1 MKILCDHQIFS
12 SFAYSGISRYFCE
25 LFQEFDKMQIKWDVS
40 CFFSNNKFLKIL
52 KYYPGFFPEQNFRG
66 KNRLLEAINLLK
78 TRRELYRGDFDIF
91 HSTYSKP
98 YNRKLL
104 KGKPYIITVHDMT
117 HEKYGAKLPSGI
129 RETEEEKVSIAT
141 ADGIICPSFATRDDL
156 VKLYPD
162 AAEKTTVIYHGVRI
176 PEQIPELFT
185 DIKPYFLY
193 VGSRMFYKDFPTAVK
208 AVAQMPGEYRLLCV
222 GGGSF
227 TLQEQELF
235 AKLKISDR
243 IIHRQLSEPELF
255 AAYKNAEALLFTSE
269 AEGFGLPI
277 IEAQSQNCIPVLS
290 DIPCF
295 REIGANK
302 ALYFPLHDAEKCA
315 EQLDKIVQNKVNFS
329 PAENLTRFNWQNAAS
344 QTLDFYRKFTA

>member
-25 LFQEFDKMQIKWDVS
+25 LFCEFNQMQIEWDVS
-40 CFFSNNKFLKIL
+40 CFFSNNKFLKNL
-52 KYYPGFFPEQNFRG
+52 KHYPGFFPEQNFRG
-66 KNRLLEAINLLK
+66 KNRMLENINLLK
-78 TRRELYRGDFDIF
+78 TRQALKKGDFDIF

-98 YNRKLL
+98 YDRKLL

-117 HEKYGAKLPSGI
+117 HEKYGSKLPSGL
-129 RETEEEKVSIAT
+129 RETAEEKESIAN
-141 ADGIICPSFATRDDL
+141 ADGIICPSLATRDDL

-162 AAEKTTVIYHGVRI
+162 AAEKTIVIYHGVRI

-208 AVAQMPGEYRLLCV
+208 AVAMMPEEYNLLCV

-227 TLQEQELF
+227 TPAEHSMF
-235 AKLKISDR
+235 AKLKMEDR
-243 IIHRQLSEPELF
+243 VIHRQLSEPELF
-255 AAYKNAEALLFTSE
+255 AAYKNAIALLFPSE

-295 REIGANK
+295 KEIGADQ

-315 EQLDKIVQNKVNFS
+315 AQLDKIIKRDVQLDPQK
-329 PAENLTRFNWQNAAS
+329 NLTRFNWTNAAQ
-344 QTLDFYRKFTA
+344 QTVDFYQKFTA